1 MPTNIEPRLPR
12 GMRDILPER
21 MILRRYVIGIIE
33 EIFQRFGFEPLQTP
47 ALELSETLMGKY
59 GPEAEK
65 LIFDA
70 RHREGK
76 EALSLRYDL
85 SVPLSRVVAMY
96 PELVKPFKR
105 YQIAPVW
112 RAERPQKGRYREFY
126 QCDADVVGTRSM
138 VADAEIIAV
147 IYTIL
152 TRLGFKQFVIKL
164 NNRKILTAIGQYSGV
179 PSEQLGN
186 LYRTIDKFDKIH
198 LEGVMKEFSDLGLG
212 YATGRIWELFR
223 IAQENVPSKEKLDG
237 LTSALIELKLVN
249 DTHEAIVNPVAV
261 DGIREL
267 TELLGFLKEQ
277 GVPDE
282 FVQVDFLMVRGLEY
296 YTGPIY
302 ETVVTEP
309 KIGSLTGG
317 GRYDELIGLF
327 TNRSLPATGTTVG
340 IERIIDVMEEL
351 RMFPPEVGRTVTQV
365 LVTVFDDDRQK
376 VSLRIASELR
386 GAGINTEV
394 WFETDGLGKQLKY
407 ASAKGIPYAVIVG
420 PDEAGAGAA
429 TLRDL
434 NSGEQVK
441 VERARLVQELN
452 EKLNRR

>member
-138 VADAEIIAV
+138 LADAEIIAV

-152 TRLGFKQFVIKL
+152 TRLGFKHFIIKL
-164 NNRKILTAIGQYSGV
+164 NNRKILTAIGEYARVPPALLGGLYRSIDKLEKVGSEGV
-179 PSEQLGN
+179 HDELLKNEISPEAAERILALISIPGSDLRALSTPLGEVPEARVGIDEIEQLVS
-186 LYRTIDKFDKIH
+186 F
-198 LEGVMKEFSDLGLG
+198 VSDLG
-212 YATGRIWELFR
+212 
-223 IAQENVPSKEKLDG
+223 
-237 LTSALIELKLVN
+237 
-249 DTHEAIVNPVAV
+249 VAP
-261 DGIREL
+261 DKIR
-267 TELLGFLKEQ
+267 
-277 GVPDE
+277 
-282 FVQVDFLMVRGLEY
+282 VDFTMVRGLEY

-376 VSLRIASELR
+376 DSLRIASELR

-394 WFETDGLGKQLKY
+394 WFDTDGLGKQLKY

-434 NSGEQVK
+434 NSGEQVR
-441 VERARLVQELN
+441 VERAQLVQELDD
-452 EKLNRR
+452 KLNRG